1 MNLKKAFKKHDFKRK
16 ILEKFEEF
24 FQEQEIELF

>member
-1 MNLKKAFKKHDFKRK
+1 MNSEKALKKHDFKRK

-24 FQEQEIELF
+24 FQKQEIELF